1 VDAYNNCLIFAY
13 SYKQQQMRKLT
24 KITLIIATCISIT
37 AMSCARRNATGC
49 PAWGKTNQPKTTQKS
64 V

>member
-1 VDAYNNCLIFAY
+1 
-13 SYKQQQMRKLT
+13 MRKLT